1 MEQDYLISIIIP
13 VYNVE
18 KYLRKCLDSIINQTY
33 KKLEIILIDDGST
46 DNSGKICEEYAKKD
60 DRIIVIHKE
69 NAGVSSARNRGIE
82 LANGKYIGFID
93 SDDWIEENMYET
105 LYQNLLQFDVDISMC
120 NYSIIRNHKKTFHKH
135 DLEDGILID
144 NKKEFFE
151 LLRLNYYKGFLWNK
165 LFKSEIIKEM
175 RMREPIYVCEDLL
188 FIAEV
193 ATKCKNFYFDNQCLY
208 NYLIRENSA
217 ITGKVN
223 HKKVSVLEAYKN
235 IILIVKEYS
244 KETMTKYEFDF
255 FRWKNDIT
263 RQLKDKKLEE
273 ENDLLYKKLMKSNII
288 KPKEKIEI
296 LLRYRMYGIYNFL
309 RGVYNKIK

>member
-151 LLRLNYYKGFLWNK
+151 LLRLNY
-165 LFKSEIIKEM
+165 
-175 RMREPIYVCEDLL
+175 
-188 FIAEV
+188 
-193 ATKCKNFYFDNQCLY
+193 
-208 NYLIRENSA
+208 
-217 ITGKVN
+217 
-223 HKKVSVLEAYKN
+223 
-235 IILIVKEYS
+235 
-244 KETMTKYEFDF
+244 
-255 FRWKNDIT
+255 
-263 RQLKDKKLEE
+263 
-273 ENDLLYKKLMKSNII
+273 
-288 KPKEKIEI
+288 
-296 LLRYRMYGIYNFL
+296 
-309 RGVYNKIK
+309 